1 LHESVPSPKQPTIP
15 WVAEEDFWRD
25 YLAGIVAATR
35 VGMDREGSYLLD
47 ERAEVRM
54 RLNVGGLDGE
64 VSLVTYACAAW
75 ARLLATYSGE
85 SDVVFGIVG
94 ARPLR
99 VRVDPALQVKTL
111 LKAVATDIASLSARR
126 ATPLARLCELANLA
140 PGAAL
145 FDTAL
150 YIGAERDEP
159 RDERQPSMVVSIV
172 GETIAELVLHYPANA
187 MGATAAAEM
196 LDQFHMLLEALPRH
210 AESTLHAV
218 PTVAGRY
225 ATRALHE
232 WNATFEPYDDQQ
244 TLHGIVERQAA
255 THPDRLAV
263 AADDGEWSYGE
274 LDRRANQLAHHLVT
288 LGVNPGDQVG
298 LCTEKS
304 AATVAGILG
313 IMKAGAA
320 YVPIDPGYPSSRIEY
335 MANDAQLRVLLT
347 WGQGAQATAK
357 LTLPRVAL
365 DDDWA
370 IIDKHPAEALTIKV
384 PADVFA
390 YAIYTSGSTGQPKC
404 VLLNHRGR
412 VNNIE
417 DYCRRLELSAI
428 DRVLCVS
435 SLSFDISVC
444 NIFCMFRAGG
454 CVVFP
459 SRDRQKDPDHWL
471 DLMQDRSVTFWHSA
485 PALMDALLEAA
496 SERHY
501 DRNSLRVALLGGDW
515 IPLSQP
521 DRARAAFPRLRFVT
535 AGGAT
540 ELSIDSTFYPVDT
553 VDPAWR
559 SIPYGRPLA
568 NQSALILDKNI
579 ALVPPGV
586 PGELHLGGAGM
597 GAGYMNRPSLT
608 AEKFIPHPW
617 PVTPGER
624 LYRTGDLAR
633 YTPDGTIELLGR
645 MDFQVKIR
653 GVRIELG
660 ELECVLAE
668 HPSVAACLANAPHD
682 AAGDRRLTAYVV
694 PTPDADDGLHA
705 ALRAWLGSRLPAHLI
720 PEAFVTLERLPL
732 TPNGKVDRRNLPV
745 PDQDAY
751 AARAYE
757 PPRGDGEQTLAVLWQ
772 QLLGVERVGRHDQF
786 LDRGGHSL
794 QLVRLRTRIRRVFG
808 VEVTQ
813 GALAS
818 AHSLADMAALIVSAE
833 SLLAGSAPKPRP
845 AGVPAP
851 LSFAQKRLWF
861 IAKMDDLGAAYHMP
875 AAWSLHG
882 TLDETALRGA
892 LNGVLDRHE
901 GLRSR
906 FITVDGEPVL
916 RIDPI
921 GTPMPL
927 SFHDLQGR
935 SSAAQMLDRILANE
949 VQTPFDLAT
958 DTLVRAS
965 LIRMDAQEHVLL
977 LVQHHIVSDGWSYAP
992 LLRDIGEL
1000 YDALVK
1006 GGTAS
1011 LPPLPLQYADYA
1023 AWHGT
1028 WLGGERERVQSD
1040 YWRRA
1045 LADAPAGIALP
1056 TDREPAAQQSPHG
1069 RAHPVHIDAEL
1080 TRRLRRVAQRHGA
1093 TLFAVVLA
1101 GWSVVLSRLS
1111 GQHDLVIGGVT
1122 ANRGQVE
1129 TESLIGFFVNALA
1142 LRVDLSGDPSVT
1154 ELLER
1159 VRRTVLDAQD
1169 HEDLPFERVVELS
1182 QVERLPGRTPL
1193 FQTMLAWQSH
1203 DEGNLRLADLATAP
1217 RPVAHE
1223 AVRFEFEL
1231 TLGEQDEAIVGE
1243 LNYAT
1248 ALYDHTTVARY
1259 RDYFVRVLVAMAA
1272 DPAQAVGHIPLLGD
1286 DECRQLFETFNDTV
1300 APYPHNVGVH
1310 VLFEEQVGQRPDA
1323 VALIDGDASLT
1334 YTELNTRANRIAHRL
1349 IAAGAGP
1356 GDFVAILLERSAELV
1371 IAQLAILKTGAAYVP
1386 VDPQLPEARQAWL
1399 VQDAGARWVIAVSAH
1414 AAPAIGAPVV
1424 GIDELLYGE
1433 SRVDNPHR
1441 EVDAGSVAYVMYTS
1455 GSTGLPKGVL
1465 APHRAINRLVRNNGY
1480 AAFGPDSRVAFVS
1493 NPAFDA
1499 ATMDVWGPLLNG
1511 GVAVVIDHATVLSVP
1526 AFVEALRRTAVDT
1539 IFLTIALFNQ
1549 IADALAAVMPQLKTL
1564 ITGGEAF
1571 DPTVIARV
1579 LKGPHPQRLLAAYG
1593 PTEATTFTTTYL
1605 IEGHARE
1612 AKSIPIGRP
1621 IGNARLY
1628 VLDAHRQPVPLGAV
1642 GELYVG
1648 GDGVA
1653 LGYLKRPELTAE
1665 RFLLDPFDAR
1675 SDARMYRTGDLARY
1689 LPDGNL
1695 VFMGRVDDQV
1705 KIRGYRIEP
1714 GEIEARLAEHP
1725 AVREV
1730 AVLVRQDP
1738 TGDKRLVAYVVV
1750 GADAPADLAAAL
1762 RAHLAPRLPDYMIPA
1777 AYIGMDVFPLTPNG
1791 KIDRK
1796 ALPVPDDGAFARQ
1809 GYEAPHGDVET
1820 ILAGIWQELL
1830 GIERVGR
1837 HDHFFE
1843 LGGHSLLAVRLLS
1856 RIAQAFGVTLPLS
1869 ALFTT
1874 PQIDRLALAI
1884 DAARTN
1890 NDTKVLPPIVPIP
1903 HEGPLPLSFSQRRL
1917 WFLAQFE
1924 RINPTYNIPLR
1935 FRLRGT
1941 LDVAAL
1947 SRALSLLFLRHASL
1961 RTVFSMRDGLPEAYL
1976 LTPDALPVLRAED
1989 MRGDT
1994 SSLEAVL
2001 IAEATASFDLATN
2014 PLIRARTLRVAQDE
2028 YLLLLTLHHIV
2039 ADEWSIGLLT
2049 QELGTLYRSCRDGV
2063 DDTLAP
2069 LDIQYPDFAAWQQ
2082 RWLTAA
2088 ALDRQATY
2096 WREQLTGAPPLLSL
2110 PLDRPR
2116 PPEQSYAGDVV
2127 PVALDAALSEDIRR
2141 LGRAHGASPFMTVLA
2156 AWSVVLSRISGQ
2168 SEVVIG
2174 VPTANRS
2181 QHALEPLIGFF
2192 LNTLALRIELRDEPD
2207 VAGLLSRVAR
2217 TTLDAQANQDLQIE
2231 QVVEIVNP
2239 PRRLDH
2245 APLFQVILA
2254 WRTHEAQELSL
2265 ADLSVETLPLV
2276 THSVNFDL
2284 ELSLGERDGAIV
2296 GGLAY
2301 ATALFDRATIERHMG
2316 YLEATLRA
2324 MVADAGKPVSRIAIL
2339 SQAERNLLLETRNDT
2354 YVQWPREL
2362 RIHAAFEQH
2371 AAHSPSTIAVVAG
2384 SDSLTYEA
2392 LNAQANRLAH
2402 HCIALGVRPNTHVA
2416 LCVERGVAMV
2426 VAMLAIHKAGGA
2438 YVPLDSSYPAARL
2451 RTVLDDADVVLV
2463 LADSAGHDALG
2474 QEALTTRTVVDL
2486 NHPHAWSAQPDS
2498 NPDLHTLDARE
2509 SDAAYVIYTSG
2520 TTGMPKGVVVEH
2532 RQVLNFLHAMA
2543 HEPGLTAHDRLLAVT
2558 SISFDIAGLEIHLPL
2573 SRGARLVLT
2582 GRDDVADPACL
2593 RRLLREHD
2601 ITVMQA
2607 TPAGWRALLDGA
2619 GEALPAGMRVLCG
2632 GEALSPALAV
2642 RLCERFDEVWNLY
2655 GPTETTIWSTIARV
2669 DMRAP
2674 QMAAN
2679 LSIGQPIANT
2689 RIYLLDAHG
2698 EPVPLGAVGE
2708 LYIGGD
2714 GVARG
2719 YHARPELDAARFVPD
2734 PFSPFAAARMYRTG
2748 DQARYLA
2755 NGELEF
2761 LGRNDHQVKVRG
2773 YRIEPGDIEARL
2785 REHPAVRDAVVVA
2798 RDHADEQRLVAYV
2811 IRQDERVRDDLA
2823 ASLKLHLTHTLPAY
2837 MLPTA
2842 FVTLPAWPLTPNGK
2856 LDRAALP
2863 VPGDDAVSR
2872 QTYVAPQGETET
2884 MLAGLWCALLE
2895 VERVGRDDNF
2905 FDLGGHSLIAIR
2917 LISRIDAETGLR
2929 LEPSVLFRFPTLAEL
2944 SRQVLLA
2951 QLAQEFDP
2959 DQLNQLALADE
2970 NTP

>member
-1 LHESVPSPKQPTIP
+1 MS
-15 WVAEEDFWRD
+15 
-25 YLAGIVAATR
+25 
-35 VGMDREGSYLLD
+35 
-47 ERAEVRM
+47 
-54 RLNVGGLDGE
+54 
-64 VSLVTYACAAW
+64 
-75 ARLLATYSGE
+75 
-85 SDVVFGIVG
+85 
-94 ARPLR
+94 
-99 VRVDPALQVKTL
+99 
-111 LKAVATDIASLSARR
+111 
-126 ATPLARLCELANLA
+126 
-140 PGAAL
+140 
-145 FDTAL
+145 
-150 YIGAERDEP
+150 
-159 RDERQPSMVVSIV
+159 
-172 GETIAELVLHYPANA
+172 
-187 MGATAAAEM
+187 ATAAAEV
-196 LDQFHMLLEALPRH
+196 LDQLRMLVEALWGRGD
-210 AESTLHAV
+210 STLHAA
-218 PTVAGRY
+218 PTVAGPY
-225 ATRALHE
+225 AARALHE
-232 WNATFEPYDDQQ
+232 WNATAEAYDDQV
-244 TLHGIVERQAA
+244 TLHGLVERQATA
-255 THPDRLAV
+255 HPQRLAV
-263 AADDGEWSYGE
+263 VADDGAWSYDE
-274 LDRRANQLAHHLVT
+274 LDRRANQVAHRLVA
-288 LGVNPGDQVG
+288 LGVRPGDQVG
-298 LCTEKS
+298 LCAEKS
-304 AATVAGILG
+304 AATVAGMLG
-313 IMKAGAA
+313 VMKAGAA
-320 YVPIDPGYPSSRIEY
+320 YVPIDPGYPASRISY
-335 MANDAQLRVLLT
+335 MAGDAQLSALLT
-347 WGQGAQATAK
+347 WGQGAVATAELK
-357 LTLPRVAL
+357 LPRIAL
-365 DDDWA
+365 DEWRTL
-370 IIDKHPAEALTIKV
+370 AEYSVKPLSHNV
-384 PADVFA
+384 PADAFA

-412 VNNIE
+412 INNIE
-417 DYCRRLELSAI
+417 DYCRRLELGET

-444 NIFCMFRAGG
+444 NIFCMFRSGG
-454 CVVFP
+454 CVIFP
-459 SRDRQKDPDHWL
+459 SLDHLKDPDHWL
-471 DLMQDRSVTFWHSA
+471 DVMQERSVTFWHSA

-496 SERHY
+496 SERRY

-515 IPLSQP
+515 VPLSQP
-521 DRARAAFPRLRFVT
+521 NRARAAFPRMRFVT

-540 ELSIDSTFYPVDT
+540 ELSIDSTFYPVDEI
-553 VDPAWR
+553 DPAWR

-568 NQSALILDKNI
+568 NQSALILDADM
-579 ALVPPGV
+579 ALLPPGV

-597 GAGYMNRPSLT
+597 GAGYMNRPALT

-617 PVTPGER
+617 PTIPGER

-633 YTPDGTIELLGR
+633 YMPDGTIELLGR

-653 GVRIELG
+653 GMRIELG
-660 ELECVLAE
+660 ELESVLIE
-668 HPSVAACLANAPHD
+668 HSSVTACLASAPHD
-682 AAGDRRLTAYVV
+682 GAGDRRLVAYVV
-694 PTPDADDGLHA
+694 PVPGTDNRLHA
-705 ALRAWLGSRLPAHLI
+705 SLHEWLAARLPVHLV

-732 TPNGKVDRRNLPV
+732 TPNGKVDRRNLPA
-745 PDQDAY
+745 PDPDAY
-751 AARAYE
+751 CAERAYE
-757 PPRGDGEQTLAVLWQ
+757 PPQGDTEQSLAALWQ
-772 QLLGVERVGRHDQF
+772 RLLGVSRVGRHDHF

-794 QLVRLRTRIRRVFG
+794 HLVRLLSRVRRTFG
-808 VEVTQ
+808 VELAQ
-813 GALAS
+813 SALAGTQ
-818 AHSLADMAALIVSAE
+818 SLADMATLIAGADSASSE
-833 SLLAGSAPKPRP
+833 TGLVPRRPGTP
-845 AGVPAP
+845 ASP
-851 LSFAQKRLWF
+851 SFAQKRLWF
-861 IAKMDDLGAAYHMP
+861 ITQMEDLGAAYHMP
-875 AAWSLHG
+875 AAWVLHG
-882 TLDETALRGA
+882 ALNETALRGA

-916 RIDPI
+916 LIDPI
-921 GTPMPL
+921 GTPMPQ

-935 SSAAQMLDRILANE
+935 SDAAQVLDLILANDI
-949 VQTPFDLAT
+949 QAPFDLAR
-958 DTLVRAS
+958 DTLARAS
-965 LIRMDAQEHVLL
+965 LIRMDAHEHVLL

-1006 GGTAS
+1006 DGTAS

-1028 WLGGERERVQSD
+1028 WLAGERERVQSD

-1045 LADAPAGIALP
+1045 LAGAPACIALP
-1056 TDREPAAQQSPHG
+1056 TDREPPAQQSPKG
-1069 RAHPVHIDAEL
+1069 RGHPVHIDVEL
-1080 TRRLRRVAQRHGA
+1080 ARRLRRVAQHHGT

-1101 GWSVVLSRLS
+1101 GWSVVLWRLS

-1159 VRRTVLDAQD
+1159 VRHTVLGAQD

-1203 DEGNLRLADLATAP
+1203 DEGSLRLADLATVP

-1223 AVRFEFEL
+1223 TVRFEFEL
-1231 TLGEQDEAIVGE
+1231 TLREQDEAIVGE
-1243 LNYAT
+1243 LNYTT
-1248 ALYDHTTVARY
+1248 ALYDHATVARY

-1272 DPAQAVGHIPLLGD
+1272 DPAQAVGHIALMGD
-1286 DECRQLFETFNDTV
+1286 GERTQLFETFNDTV
-1300 APYPHNVGVH
+1300 AQYPHDVGVH

-1323 VALIDGDASLT
+1323 VALVDGDASLT

-1349 IAAGAGP
+1349 IAIGAGS
-1356 GDFVAILLERSAELV
+1356 GDFVAVLLERSADLV
-1371 IAQLAILKTGAAYVP
+1371 IAQLAILKARAAYVP
-1386 VDPQLPEARQAWL
+1386 VDPQLPETRQAWL
-1399 VQDAGARWVIAVSAH
+1399 VKDAGARWVIAASAH

-1424 GIDELLYGE
+1424 GIDELLHGE

-1465 APHRAINRLVRNNGY
+1465 VPHRAINRLVRNNGY

-1511 GVAVVIDHATVLSVP
+1511 GVAVVIDHATVLSVQ
-1526 AFVEALRRTAVDT
+1526 AFVETLRRTAVDT

-1549 IADALAAVMPQLKTL
+1549 IADALTAVMPQLKTL

-1612 AKSIPIGRP
+1612 TKSIPIGRP
-1621 IGNARLY
+1621 ISNARLY
-1628 VLDAHRQPVPLGAV
+1628 VLDAHRQPVPMGAV
-1642 GELYVG
+1642 GELYIG
-1648 GDGVA
+1648 GAGVA
-1653 LGYLKRPELTAE
+1653 LGYLNRPELTAE
-1665 RFLLDPFDAR
+1665 RFLPDPFDAR
-1675 SDARMYRTGDLARY
+1675 PDARMYRTGDLVRY

-1730 AVLVRQDP
+1730 VVLVRQDP

-1750 GADAPADLAAAL
+1750 GADASGNLAAAL

-1777 AYIGMDVFPLTPNG
+1777 AYIGMAAFPLTPNG
-1791 KIDRK
+1791 KLDRK
-1796 ALPVPDDGAFARQ
+1796 ALPVPDDEAFARL
-1809 GYEAPHGDVET
+1809 GYEAPHGEVET

-1830 GIERVGR
+1830 DIERVGR

-1869 ALFTT
+1869 ALFRT

-1884 DAARTN
+1884 DVARTN

-1903 HEGPLPLSFSQRRL
+1903 HEGALPLSFSQRRL

-1924 RINPTYNIPLR
+1924 RINPTYNIPLQ
-1935 FRLRGT
+1935 FRLCGT

-1947 SRALSLLFLRHASL
+1947 SRAFSLLFMRHASL

-1989 MRGDT
+1989 IRGDT

-2001 IAEATASFDLATN
+2001 ISEATAPFDLAAS

-2063 DDTLAP
+2063 NDTLAP

-2088 ALDRQATY
+2088 ALDHQATY
-2096 WREQLTGAPPLLSL
+2096 WRERLTGAPPLLSL
-2110 PLDRPR
+2110 PLDHPR
-2116 PPEQSYAGDVV
+2116 PPEQSYVGDVV
-2127 PVALDAALSEDIRR
+2127 LVTLDAALSEDIRQ

-2156 AWSVVLSRISGQ
+2156 AWSVVLSRMSGQ

-2192 LNTLALRIELRDEPD
+2192 LNTIALRIDLSDEPD

-2231 QVVEIVNP
+2231 QVVEIINP

-2254 WRTHEAQELSL
+2254 WRTHAAQELSL
-2265 ADLSVETLPLV
+2265 VDLSVETLPLA

-2301 ATALFDRATIERHMG
+2301 ATALFDRATIERYTG

-2339 SQAERNLLLETRNDT
+2339 PQAERNLLRTRNDT

-2362 RIHAAFEQH
+2362 RIHGAFEQH

-2384 SDSLTYEA
+2384 SESLTYAA
-2392 LNAQANRLAH
+2392 LNTQANCLAH

-2416 LCVERGVAMV
+2416 LCVERGVVMV

-2438 YVPLDSSYPAARL
+2438 YVPLDASYPAARL

-2463 LADSAGHDALG
+2463 LADSAGHNAMGRELL
-2474 QEALTTRTVVDL
+2474 ATRTIVDL
-2486 NHPHAWSAQPDS
+2486 DHPHAWSTQPDS
-2498 NPDLHTLDARE
+2498 NPDLRTLGARE

-2520 TTGMPKGVVVEH
+2520 TTGIPKGVIVEH
-2532 RQVLNFLHAMA
+2532 RQVLNFLNAMA

-2573 SRGARLVLT
+2573 SRGARLVLA
-2582 GRDDVADPACL
+2582 GRDDTADPARL
-2593 RRLLREHD
+2593 RRLLHEQD

-2607 TPAGWRALLDGA
+2607 TPAGWRALLDST
-2619 GEALPAGMRVLCG
+2619 GEALPAGLRVLCG

-2679 LSIGQPIANT
+2679 LSIGRPIANT
-2689 RIYLLDAHG
+2689 HIYLLDSHG

-2719 YHARPELDAARFVPD
+2719 YHARPELNAAHFVPD

-2748 DQARYLA
+2748 DQVRYLA

-2785 REHPAVRDAVVVA
+2785 REHSAVRDAVVVA
-2798 RDHADEQRLVAYV
+2798 RDHAGEQRLVAYV
-2811 IRQDERVRDDLA
+2811 IPRDERVRDDLA
-2823 ASLKLHLTHTLPAY
+2823 VSLKLHLTHTLPAY